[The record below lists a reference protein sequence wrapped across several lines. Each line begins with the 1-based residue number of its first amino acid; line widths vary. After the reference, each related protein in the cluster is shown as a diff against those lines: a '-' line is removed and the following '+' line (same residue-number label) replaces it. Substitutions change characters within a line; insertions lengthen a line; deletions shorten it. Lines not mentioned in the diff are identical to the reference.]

1 MTSIHVIEGA
11 VTAGQQF
18 LRTAESLVVMTTT
31 SFCLH
36 RQPLRLY
43 HVLPWTSLKPTT
55 AQLLSSVPRWT
66 GHLLY
71 SYIID
76 VTFSMGF
83 CPCTFRGKV
92 NCLVSGRGWSTKE
105 RKTLTFSLFT
115 NWWSADW
122 VEWSAVLNR
131 KWDLY
136 DDKISWEW
144 FTQPHMQSTLISLP
158 ISEKSTCQAMSFE
171 AWSVLVGSCVFVC
184 LFICLF
190 LLCLFL
196 FLCFVFVFLFCLF
209 VCLFVFLHYN
219 LQ

>member
-1 MTSIHVIEGA
+1 
-11 VTAGQQF
+11 
-18 LRTAESLVVMTTT
+18 
-31 SFCLH
+31 
-36 RQPLRLY
+36 
-43 HVLPWTSLKPTT
+43 
-55 AQLLSSVPRWT
+55 
-66 GHLLY
+66 
-71 SYIID
+71 
-76 VTFSMGF
+76 MGF

-158 ISEKSTCQAMSFE
+158 ISEKSPHVKPCH
-171 AWSVLVGSCVFVC
+171 LKLGGKLCVC
-184 LFICLF
+184 LFFYFFQILHVF
-190 LLCLFL
+190 APLNDVRAYSAWSRKNNPNYVNFWTSLIPPLTFEWPPQAKNTFIFILL
-196 FLCFVFVFLFCLF
+196 
-209 VCLFVFLHYN
+209 
-219 LQ
+219 